1 MSQGQHNKSGDMLF
15 QAIMAALATCY
26 GNLAEPNFRK
36 VYVTMG
42 SSLHRNLIEELRGKG
57 IKITETT
64 DENDD
69 VSNHLVLDCAGDHVG
84 LALSGV
90 GPYAALVHWDEAERR
105 SWVTQPE
112 NAPTPLAAL
121 VAQTVQHAGFQLLD
135 RSLVSRTIKMNWH
148 DGSEEVTLYQAL
160 FTDSDVI
167 P

>member
-1 MSQGQHNKSGDMLF
+1 MSQSQHNTSDDMLF
-15 QAIMAALATCY
+15 QSIMAALATCY
-26 GNLAEPNFRK
+26 GDLAEPNFRK

-57 IKITETT
+57 IEITETT

-69 VSNHLVLDCAGDHVG
+69 VSNHLVLDHAGDHVG

-90 GPYAALVHWDEAERR
+90 GPYAALIHWDATERR

-112 NAPTPLAAL
+112 NAPTQLAAL
-121 VAQTVQHAGFQLLD
+121 VAQIVQHAGFRLLD
-135 RSLVSRTIKMNWH
+135 RQLVSRTIRMNWY

-160 FTDSDVI
+160 FTDTDRI

>member
-1 MSQGQHNKSGDMLF
+1 MSQSQHSTSGDMLF
-15 QAIMAALATCY
+15 QSIMEALATCY
-26 GNLAEPNFRK
+26 GDLAEPNFRK

-42 SSLHRNLIEELRGKG
+42 SFLHRNLIEELRGKG

-69 VSNHLVLDCAGDHVG
+69 VSNHLVLDYAGDHVA

-121 VAQTVQHAGFQLLD
+121 VAQTVQRAGFQLLD
-135 RSLVSRTIKMNWH
+135 RSLVSRTIRMNWY

-160 FTDSDVI
+160 FTDTDQI